1 MNLLITCVFIH
12 AINGLLRGEV
22 RRISEFRDILS
33 TAINAFLAKNILRS

>member
-1 MNLLITCVFIH
+1 MNLLITYVFIG

-33 TAINAFLAKNILRS
+33 TTTNSLT